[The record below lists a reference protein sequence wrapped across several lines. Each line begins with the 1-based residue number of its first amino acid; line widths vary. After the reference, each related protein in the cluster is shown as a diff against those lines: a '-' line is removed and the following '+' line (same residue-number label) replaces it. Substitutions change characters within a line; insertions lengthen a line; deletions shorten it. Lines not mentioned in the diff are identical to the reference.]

1 MSYKLKICTCSI
13 RVLDIRH
20 YGCLLFAGIIYTMVA
35 FGPVLGFL
43 LGAYLISY
51 YVDALFVDTS
61 VMQASELG
69 LGSV

>member
-1 MSYKLKICTCSI
+1 
-13 RVLDIRH
+13 
-20 YGCLLFAGIIYTMVA
+20 MVA

-61 VMQASELG
+61 GMQAGESG
-69 LGSV
+69 NTNVST